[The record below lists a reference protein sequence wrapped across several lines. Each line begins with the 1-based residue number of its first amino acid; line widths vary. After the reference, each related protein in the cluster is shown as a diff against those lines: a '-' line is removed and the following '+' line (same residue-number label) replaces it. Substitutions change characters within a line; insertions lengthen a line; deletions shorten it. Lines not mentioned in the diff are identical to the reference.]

1 MQQLRNYFLSGR
13 GAIARPRVRYHRV
26 IGCYTFTLGINL
38 DLLQWAERMR
48 GKKGPRNNGTDDLS
62 SIIIRWMTLLQSIP
76 NILPQRG
83 VQRLQEKV
91 HSREQMAQ
99 KKRSPRES
107 LSLILPLKK
116 IGNGTKQSS
125 KVEMSGRLPKKDVEA
140 SNWSTHNLH
149 RFGWIEVSFN
159 RKLILSRLRVWY
171 SLFS

>member
-1 MQQLRNYFLSGR
+1 
-13 GAIARPRVRYHRV
+13 
-26 IGCYTFTLGINL
+26 
-38 DLLQWAERMR
+38 
-48 GKKGPRNNGTDDLS
+48 
-62 SIIIRWMTLLQSIP
+62 MTLLQSIP

-125 KVEMSGRLPKKDVEA
+125 KVEMSGRLPKKDVQA
-140 SNWSTHNLH
+140 SN
-149 RFGWIEVSFN
+149 
-159 RKLILSRLRVWY
+159 
-171 SLFS
+171 